1 MISHKRHIA
10 KAITWRLVGS
20 VDTMLIGWF
29 MTGSI
34 HVGFAIGG
42 IEIITKTVLYYLH
55 ERAWYN
61 YIDFGVDEDGS
72 RNKKTI
78 DRNN

>member
-10 KAITWRLVGS
+10 KAITWRLIGS

-34 HVGFAIGG
+34 HVGVAISG

-61 YIDFGVDEDGS
+61 YIDFGVADT
-72 RNKKTI
+72 KKK
-78 DRNN
+78 